1 MILNTHETYINRCLQ
16 IGNNGLGT
24 TRPNP
29 MVGAVIVY
37 KDRIIGEGFTDPYG
51 SAHAEVNAV
60 NSVVD
65 KSLLKESTMYVTL
78 EPCSH
83 FGKTPP
89 CSDLIIRCE
98 IPRVVI
104 GCVDDN
110 PQVAGN
116 GIKRL
121 RDNGVEVMVGVL
133 EDECKRHL
141 KRFFSFHNKKRPY
154 VILKWAE
161 TKDGFIAPGERDEQK
176 PVWITN
182 KYSRQLVH
190 KWRAEEQAILVG
202 TNTVREDNPSLTVR
216 DWTGENPIRVVLNS
230 KGKLDT
236 HLSVFDSNAET
247 IVVSKENIDINGN
260 SVSEICNYLH
270 GQNINSV
277 IIEGGAQTLQS
288 FIDQGIW
295 DEARVFTGNVEFKT
309 GVKAPRFS
317 GNLISESNILEDTL
331 RIYVKN

>member
-29 MVGAVIVY
+29 LVGAVIVY

-133 EDECKRHL
+133 EDEC
-141 KRFFSFHNKKRPY
+141 
-154 VILKWAE
+154 
-161 TKDGFIAPGERDEQK
+161 
-176 PVWITN
+176 
-182 KYSRQLVH
+182 
-190 KWRAEEQAILVG
+190 
-202 TNTVREDNPSLTVR
+202 
-216 DWTGENPIRVVLNS
+216 
-230 KGKLDT
+230 
-236 HLSVFDSNAET
+236 
-247 IVVSKENIDINGN
+247 
-260 SVSEICNYLH
+260 
-270 GQNINSV
+270 
-277 IIEGGAQTLQS
+277 
-288 FIDQGIW
+288 
-295 DEARVFTGNVEFKT
+295 
-309 GVKAPRFS
+309 
-317 GNLISESNILEDTL
+317 
-331 RIYVKN
+331 